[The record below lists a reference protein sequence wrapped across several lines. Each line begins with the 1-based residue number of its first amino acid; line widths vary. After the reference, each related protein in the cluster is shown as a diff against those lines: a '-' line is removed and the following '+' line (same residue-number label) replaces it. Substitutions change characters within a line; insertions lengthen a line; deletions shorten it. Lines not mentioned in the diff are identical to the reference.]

1 MPGRINTNERNV
13 MNTPPRIG
21 ISDIYTGSIG
31 MADTI
36 LLTHST
42 FQKEF
47 LFNYIKFIS
56 FQGGLT

>member
-1 MPGRINTNERNV
+1 
-13 MNTPPRIG
+13 
-21 ISDIYTGSIG
+21 
-31 MADTI
+31 

-56 FQGGLT
+56 FQGGLTWSPCLSGGNYVF